1 MTETTLFAAKDRLRT
16 DRQML
21 FLLLAHIPVVALLV
35 PTGFGTYGFAIGTSL
50 LAGAITGASYG
61 LLRGTRALSVVFA
74 VGLMVFSAI
83 MIQSQMGRIEMHFH
97 IFAAM
102 ALLIIYRDWLPVVT
116 AAVVIAAHHVLFTGL
131 QMSAASVANMPVIIF
146 NHDVSW
152 SVTMVH
158 AAFVVFEASILVFFA
173 IRMAQERRQSMQII
187 DVVQSFDTQ
196 KDLTGRIDDASNDMT
211 AVSFNSMMSRFEALI
226 SMVRDLSGRLSE
238 SARDLRQVS
247 VHSADIVHNQQ
258 HQTDQAASAMNQMA
272 ATIQEVAQNAQAAS
286 ESAIQASEASAA
298 GAGNVSDAIKLTE
311 STNTALE
318 DSSRMVQE
326 LVDKVQSIASVIG
339 SISDISEQTNLLA
352 LNAAI
357 EAARAG
363 EHGRGFAVVA
373 DEVRTLSR
381 RTQEF
386 TNDIRTIIAEL
397 TGVSEGSLAAIEI
410 GQTRSRETT
419 YAIHNAGEALA
430 MIEEAITEVG
440 GMNQQIAAASE
451 QQATVSSEINDNIQ
465 RVAGQANDVV
475 SEVGKA
481 GAMAGELESLVDEV
495 NGLVREYR
503 TS

>member
-1 MTETTLFAAKDRLRT
+1 MTEATQFATEDRLRT

-21 FLLLAHIPVVALLV
+21 FILLAHIPVVALLV
-35 PTGFGTYGFAIGTSL
+35 PAGFDTYGFAIGASL
-50 LAGAITGASYG
+50 LAGAITGISYG
-61 LLRGTRALSVVFA
+61 LLRGSRALSVVFA
-74 VGLMVFSAI
+74 AGLMVFSAI
-83 MIQSQMGRIEMHFH
+83 MIQAQMGRIEMHFH

-116 AAVVIAAHHVLFTGL
+116 AAAVIAAHHLIFTGL
-131 QMSAASVANMPVIIF
+131 QMSGISIFDIPVTIF
-146 NHDVSW
+146 NHEVSW
-152 SVTMVH
+152 SVTFVH
-158 AAFVVFEASILVFFA
+158 AAFVVFEAGILVFFA
-173 IRMAQERRQSMQII
+173 IRMGQERKQSLQII
-187 DVVQSFDTQ
+187 EVVQNFDAQ
-196 KDLTGRIDDASNDMT
+196 KDLTGRIEGAGKDVT
-211 AVSFNSMMSRFEALI
+211 AASFNSMMARFEALI
-226 SMVRDLSGRLSE
+226 AMVRDLSGRLSA
-238 SARDLRQVS
+238 SARSLKAVS
-247 VHSADIVHNQQ
+247 VHSADIVNDQQ
-258 HQTDQAASAMNQMA
+258 QQTDQAAAAMNQMA

-286 ESAIQASEASAA
+286 ESAVQASEASTA
-298 GAGNVSDAIKLTE
+298 GTGNVDEAVRLTE

-318 DSSRMVQE
+318 DSARMVQE

-339 SISDISEQTNLLA
+339 SISDISDQTNLLA

-381 RTQEF
+381 RTQAF
-386 TNDIRTIIAEL
+386 TDEIRTTIGEL

-419 YAIHNAGEALA
+419 YAIRKAGEALA
-430 MIEEAITEVG
+430 LIEKAITEVG

-451 QQATVSSEINDNIQ
+451 QQATVSSEINENIQ
-465 RVAGQANDVV
+465 RVAGQSTDVV

-481 GAMAGELESLVDEV
+481 GAMAAELESLVDEV
-495 NGLVREYR
+495 NDLVGEYR

>member
-1 MTETTLFAAKDRLRT
+1 MIEATHFATEDRLRT

-21 FLLLAHIPVVALLV
+21 FILLAHIPVVALLV
-35 PTGFGTYGFAIGTSL
+35 PIGFNTFGFAIGASL
-50 LAGAITGASYG
+50 LAGAITGVSYG

-74 VGLMVFSAI
+74 AGLMVFSAI
-83 MIQSQMGRIEMHFH
+83 MIQAQMGRIEMHFH

-116 AAVVIAAHHVLFTGL
+116 AAAVIAGHHLAFTGL
-131 QMSAASVANMPVIIF
+131 QMSGVGIADLPVTIF
-146 NHDVSW
+146 NHKVSW
-152 SVTMVH
+152 SVTFVH
-158 AAFVVFEASILVFFA
+158 AAFVVFEAGILVFFA
-173 IRMAQERRQSMQII
+173 FRMAQERKQSLQII
-187 DVVQSFDTQ
+187 EVVQNFDTHN
-196 KDLTGRIDDASNDMT
+196 DLTGRIEDAGTDMT
-211 AVSFNSMMSRFEALI
+211 AVSFNGMMARFEALI
-226 SMVRDLSGRLSE
+226 AMVREVSGRLSE
-238 SARDLRQVS
+238 SARSLKQVS
-247 VHSADIVHNQQ
+247 VHSADIVSEQQ
-258 HQTDQAASAMNQMA
+258 QQTDQAAAAMNQMA
-272 ATIQEVAQNAQAAS
+272 ATIQEVARNAQSAS
-286 ESAIQASEASAA
+286 ESAAQAAEASAA
-298 GAGNVSDAIKLTE
+298 GTGNVNEAVKLTE
-311 STNTALE
+311 STNSALE
-318 DSSRMVQE
+318 DSARMVQE

-339 SISDISEQTNLLA
+339 SISDISDQTNLLA

-386 TNDIRTIIAEL
+386 TNDIRATIEEL
-397 TGVSEGSLAAIEI
+397 TGVSESSLAAIGI

-419 YAIHNAGEALA
+419 SAVHKAGEALGL
-430 MIEEAITEVG
+430 IEKAISEVG

-465 RVAGQANDVV
+465 RMAGQSNDVV

-481 GAMAGELESLVDEV
+481 GGMAGELESLVDEV
-495 NGLVREYR
+495 NGLVRGYR